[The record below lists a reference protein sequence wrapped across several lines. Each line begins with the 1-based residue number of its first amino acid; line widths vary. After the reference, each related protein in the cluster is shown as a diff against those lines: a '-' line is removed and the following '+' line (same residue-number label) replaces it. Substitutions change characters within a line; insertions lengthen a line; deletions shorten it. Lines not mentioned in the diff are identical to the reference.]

1 MTRMMVPWEVSGPR
15 WFDDFRSE
23 MNQLMTNFF
32 GSENGGEEANPFTPR
47 TNIAETETGYEVTL
61 DLPGMKPEEFNVEL
75 KEGQLWV
82 TGERKHEHEEKGKT
96 YHRIE
101 RHYGHFRR
109 VIPLDATVD
118 AEKVEADYKDGVL
131 HVTVPKSEAARPKRI
146 EVKA

>member
-15 WFDDFRSE
+15 WFDDFRRE
-23 MNQLMTNFF
+23 MNQLMSDFL
-32 GSENGGEEANPFTPR
+32 GSENGGEEARWFAPR
-47 TNIAETETGYEVTL
+47 TNVAETDKGYEVTL

-82 TGERKHEHEEKGKT
+82 TGERKHEQEEKGKT

-101 RHYGHFRR
+101 RHYGQFRR
-109 VIPLDATVD
+109 IIPLDATVD
-118 AEKVEADYKDGVL
+118 AERVEADYKDGVL